1 MQTLELVSRLLK
13 RWGMNMGNL
22 PADVQQTLL
31 DCMNGGIQ
39 EFYRLAP
46 AVYRE
51 ATITAV
57 LAAPQTVN
65 IGVSQGSGFFIGY
78 DAPASNYFSTIRIP
92 TDTTTD
98 NLIIPPTGLIS
109 PYQGVT
115 STQPALIFGDTYPLT
130 ANIERMIDEPALLGF
145 RHRLVRNDE
154 YWGRGWGIW
163 GGHYSGSGVAR
174 RVGVPRTYWVE
185 PNAACVGTGPSFIL
199 RVDPLPNAL
208 YTLRARAL
216 FYPLKLTM
224 GNLQVNTPIPIND
237 AWIESMFIPLILEQ
251 MTEDPLWT
259 AKNTDKIEKKAIQA
273 RADISDL
280 SPVIEKPNYRCET
293 PPGW

>member
-1 MQTLELVSRLLK
+1 MQTLELASRLIK
-13 RWGMNMGNL
+13 RWGMNLGNL

-31 DCMNGGIQ
+31 DCINGGIQ
-39 EFYRLAP
+39 EFYRIAP

-51 ATITAV
+51 ATISAV
-57 LAAPQTVN
+57 LAAPQTVSV
-65 IGVSQGSGFFIGY
+65 GVTNGSNAFTGFS
-78 DAPASNYFSTIRIP
+78 APTSNYFSTIRIP

-98 NLIIPPTGLIS
+98 NLIIPPSGLLS

-115 STQPALIFGDTYPLT
+115 STQPAVIYGDAYPLL

-145 RHRLVRNDE
+145 RGRLQRNDE
-154 YWGRGWGIW
+154 YWGRGWGGW
-163 GGHYSGSGVAR
+163 TGPYSGNGAPR

-185 PNAACVGTGPSFIL
+185 PNAACVGNAPSFIL
-199 RVDPLPNAL
+199 RVDPLPGAL
-208 YTLRARAL
+208 YTLRARAM

-224 GNLQVNTPIPIND
+224 GNLQVNALLPLND

-259 AKNTDKIEKKAIQA
+259 AKNTDKIEKKAAQA
-273 RADISDL
+273 RADIADL
-280 SPVIEKPNYRCET
+280 SPVVEKPNNRCET
-293 PPGW
+293 PEGW